1 MLLVVIFDLADGD
14 IGWAGHFRIF
24 MAPSSLIEVVD
35 LLRSYLY
42 FFSLAVHQL

>member
-24 MAPSSLIEVVD
+24 MAPPSLIEVVD
-35 LLRSYLY
+35 LLRGYLD
-42 FFSLAVHQL
+42 FFGLPVH